1 MLIRIAKGLAA
12 VAALVAL
19 LWVVGPYEPAPLT
32 PNLDTSQIGPNVD
45 RYLAAREGE
54 FDDITPGVEKRVV
67 WADAPGNSTEWAV
80 LYVHGFSATSEE
92 IRPVPDKVAEG
103 LNANLIFTRLRGHGR
118 GGEAMAEASVQDW
131 MNDLAEAL
139 TIARRV
145 GDKVLVISTSTGGTL
160 VAAAAQDP
168 ALMDGVMGSAFVSP
182 NFAVNNPAAPLL
194 TWPAAEF
201 WLPLIAG
208 ANRSFE
214 PLNEGQA
221 KYWTTA
227 YPSAAVFPMAA
238 VVKAVAQL
246 DHSKA
251 TVPALFVFS
260 DDDQVVVPA
269 ATKAV
274 AAAWG
279 GPTET
284 YQPTLTDAD
293 DPFAHVVAGA
303 ILSPNQTD
311 PVAFEILNWAKGLD

>member
-1 MLIRIAKGLAA
+1 MLIRVAKGLA
-12 VAALVAL
+12 VLAALVGL
-19 LWVVGPYEPAPLT
+19 LWVAGPYEPAPLT

-45 RYLAAREGE
+45 GYLAAREGA
-54 FDDITPGVEKRVV
+54 FNDITPGVEKRVI
-67 WADAPGNSTEWAV
+67 WAHAPGARSDWAV

-103 LNANLIFTRLRGHGR
+103 LNANLVFTRLRGHGR
-118 GGEAMAEASVQDW
+118 GGAAMGEATVQDW
-131 MNDLAEAL
+131 INDLAEAL

-160 VAAAAQDP
+160 VAAAAQD
-168 ALMDGVMGSAFVSP
+168 AGMMEGVIGSAFVSP
-182 NFAVNNPAAPLL
+182 NFAVNNSAAPLL

-208 ANRSFE
+208 ADRSFE
-214 PLNEGQA
+214 PLNDGQA

-238 VVKAVAQL
+238 LVKAVAGL
-246 DHSKA
+246 DHRRA
-251 TVPALFVFS
+251 QVPALFIFS
-260 DDDQVVVPA
+260 DDDKVVVGA
-269 ATKAV
+269 KTREV

-279 GPTET
+279 GPVDFYHPALSE
-284 YQPTLTDAD
+284 AD
-293 DPFAHVVAGA
+293 DPFAHVIAGA
-303 ILSPNQTD
+303 ILSPEQTE